1 MQQKWAASIVHTS
14 KFTLR
19 KLGLE
24 PYNLAVQKAKAAVQK
39 KQCGGGGVGVKRIN
53 CERLTVVSKLSTSE
67 SDCT

>member
-24 PYNLAVQKAKAAVQK
+24 PYNLAVQKAEAAVQK
-39 KQCGGGGVGVKRIN
+39 KTVGGGGGVKRIN
-53 CERLTVVSKLSTSE
+53 CERITVVSKLSTSD